1 MKVLLVGGGGRESA
15 LAWALSRSSRRPTLS
30 CAPGNA
36 GIERFARRVPI
47 AAEDVDRL
55 VEHATRERY
64 DLVVVGPEVP
74 LTRGLADR
82 LRAAR
87 LPVFGP
93 SATAAEVEGSKS
105 FSKRFMER
113 HRVPTARFD
122 VFDDRGEA
130 ERYLTGG
137 DARYPLV
144 VKADGLAAGK
154 GVVIAGSAVDARRAA
169 DGMLTGAS
177 FGDAGRRVVIEEKLE
192 GREVSYFVL
201 SDGERWVELA
211 PCQDYKRA
219 GDHDRGPNTGGMGT
233 YSPSAWLDD
242 AMRGS
247 LARSVVDPTIQGL
260 AAEGR
265 PFRGVLFI
273 GLMLT
278 ADGPKV
284 LEYNARFG
292 DPEAQVL
299 LPRLD
304 GDWLA
309 LLEAT
314 ASGDLRGIE
323 PRWRREAAVCVVM
336 AARGYPESV
345 VKGTPIEGIEDA
357 ERLAD
362 LLVFHAGTERD
373 ASGRLVTAGGR
384 VLGVTALGA
393 DLAAARTRA
402 YEGVGRIRWDGEYHR
417 SDIAADGLSV
427 PRGA

>member
-15 LAWALSRSSRRPTLS
+15 LAWALSRSSRRPTLH

-47 AAEDVDRL
+47 SAEDVDGL
-55 VEHATRERY
+55 VAHATQERY

-82 LRAAR
+82 LGAAR
-87 LPVFGP
+87 VPVFGP
-93 SATAAEVEGSKS
+93 SAAASAVEGSKA

-113 HRVPTARFD
+113 HHVPTAGFR
-122 VFDDRGEA
+122 VFEDRGDA
-130 ERYLTGG
+130 DRYLGGG
-137 DARYPLV
+137 DVRYPLV

-154 GVVIAGSAVDARRAA
+154 GVVIAETAADARRAA

-177 FGDAGRRVVIEEKLE
+177 FGDAGRRVVVEEKLE

-211 PCQDYKRA
+211 PCQDYKRV

-242 AMRGS
+242 RMRRS
-247 LARSVVDPTIQGL
+247 LAHEIVDPTIEGL

-265 PFRGVLFI
+265 PFRGVLFV

-278 ADGPKV
+278 AGGPKV

-292 DPEAQVL
+292 DPETQVL

-304 GDWLA
+304 GDWLD

-323 PRWRREAAVCVVM
+323 PRWRSDAAVCVVM

-345 VKGTPIEGIEDA
+345 LKGTPIDGIEDA
-357 ERLAD
+357 ERLED
-362 LLVFHAGTERD
+362 VFVFHAGTERD
-373 ASGRLVTAGGR
+373 ASGRVVTAGGR

-393 DLAAARTRA
+393 DLAGARVRA
-402 YEGVGRIRWDGEYHR
+402 YDGVGRIRWDGEHHR
-417 SDIAADGLSV
+417 GDIAADALSV
-427 PRGA
+427 PRDA